1 MAIYISKEEDLKNTS
16 SKFHGEGIYLEL
28 FKDLCSNLLD
38 LIPGNFGVSKYANY
52 QRLSKMRLIEICV

>member
-1 MAIYISKEEDLKNTS
+1 VAIYISKEEDLRNTS

-52 QRLSKMRLIEICV
+52 QRL